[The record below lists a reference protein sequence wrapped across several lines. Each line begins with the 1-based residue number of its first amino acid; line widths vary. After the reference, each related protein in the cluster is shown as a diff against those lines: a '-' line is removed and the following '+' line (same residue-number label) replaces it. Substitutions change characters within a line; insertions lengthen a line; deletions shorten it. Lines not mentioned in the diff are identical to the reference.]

1 MIHLKKYILTL
12 VALLALT
19 TQAWAEDPSE
29 SFTTTGDQ
37 VEFTGEHFIITG
49 TENFEGLGFNVDNG
63 RTITIASMNNE
74 IITRVML
81 TFVDGYK
88 YFGHGTA
95 DHGTIEYT
103 YQDSREGVASI
114 KYVNSTTLTIG
125 CEISGFYCFTQI
137 CQITVYYTTA
147 PAVTFVPVS
156 GKTNEWTIKDGMPA
170 GNVIVNAE
178 YYQDAAFAMSTGTTP
193 VALAPTANNSAKANT
208 DDPLVTGGEVANIV
222 EGTEALEA
230 KQGTLMYY
238 FDRDKATTKMT
249 AAQLE
254 ALTANEWSDKVP
266 TADGLHFD
274 AATDVFVYYY
284 IKGADDVAG
293 LADGVKHTFSDSDP
307 VCLTVSVQKEPTFKV
322 ELNAEGL
329 TTAEAANW
337 KAAKG
342 SAIPAAFPLTGV
354 KKDDNVTVTYSGS
367 RKVIGLKAEK
377 MGPTYKKWD
386 KDQKKLVATEIPAT
400 ATKVENAN
408 GLVTWSAGTYL
419 VEGDVTI
426 GGYIILSGDVELIIK
441 DGAKLTAKVFYGDD
455 IYSLS
460 VYGQTNMSGE
470 LNVACSGDDAICNM
484 KALNFHSCKVNA
496 CSPSEYHG
504 GLKKIK
510 EINVYGGSL
519 DAENTSDSDG
529 YGICEAPL
537 NIYGGE
543 VKAVSMGIEIS
554 KNYGIMDNGS
564 STVSVYGG
572 KLWAECLINIAI
584 SSNVTLTK
592 EDGFNGKIETSADG
606 TSWTEYSGT
615 GTPDAPY
622 VRVGY
627 SSAGAD

>member
-1 MIHLKKYILTL
+1 MIHLKKHILTL
-12 VALLALT
+12 VALIALT

-81 TFVDGYK
+81 TFYDGYK

-114 KYVNSTTLTIG
+114 KDVNSTTLTIG

-178 YYQDAAFAMSTGTTP
+178 YYQDAAFAMSSDATP

-238 FDRDKATTKMT
+238 FDKNKATTQMT

-254 ALTANEWSDKVP
+254 ALTAEEWSDKVP

-284 IKGADDVAG
+284 IKGADDVTG

-329 TTAEAANW
+329 TTEEAANW

-342 SAIPAAFPLTGV
+342 TDDPAAFPLTGV

-377 MGPTYKKWD
+377 KGPTVVD
-386 KDQKKLVATEIPAT
+386 
-400 ATKVENAN
+400 
-408 GLVTWSAGTYL
+408 
-419 VEGDVTI
+419 
-426 GGYIILSGDVELIIK
+426 LS
-441 DGAKLTAKVFYGDD
+441 T
-455 IYSLS
+455 LS
-460 VYGQTNMSGE
+460 E
-470 LNVACSGDDAICNM
+470 
-484 KALNFHSCKVNA
+484 
-496 CSPSEYHG
+496 
-504 GLKKIK
+504 
-510 EINVYGGSL
+510 
-519 DAENTSDSDG
+519 
-529 YGICEAPL
+529 
-537 NIYGGE
+537 NIYQ
-543 VKAVSMGIEIS
+543 
-554 KNYGIMDNGS
+554 
-564 STVSVYGG
+564 
-572 KLWAECLINIAI
+572 
-584 SSNVTLTK
+584 VT
-592 EDGFNGKIETSADG
+592 EDVIL
-606 TSWTEYSGT
+606 T
-615 GTPDAPY
+615 GTPASDFLIVSKNEY
-622 VRVGY
+622 VVTLDNVNPEGSKDVYISGLGKPVYIKLKGTSRLIKIY
-627 SSAGAD
+627 SYEVPIEGNVSIDEAESGGTLILSSYGSPLASLSSVIINGGTVKARCTNTNGGNAIWTDLIVNGGAVYLEGGGSENAVSDTITAGSGVTLYGWNGSAWDSTNTSSKYVTTDNTSGDPTAWTW

>member
-1 MIHLKKYILTL
+1 MIHLKKHILTL
-12 VALLALT
+12 VALIALT
-19 TQAWAEDPSE
+19 TQALAEDPSE

-81 TFVDGYK
+81 TFDDGYK

-114 KYVNSTTLTIG
+114 KDVNSTTLTIG

-254 ALTANEWSDKVP
+254 ELTADKWSDKVP

-274 AATDVFVYYY
+274 AATNVFVYYY
-284 IKGADDVAG
+284 IKGADDVTG

-342 SAIPAAFPLTGV
+342 SATPAAFPLTGV
-354 KKDDNVTVTYSGS
+354 KKDDNVTVTYTGS
-367 RKVIGLKAEK
+367 RKVIGVKAEK
-377 MGPTYKKWD
+377 KFKLAAEATTADKGKLICTDGHIHDYGKDAECTAARVAKIVYIGATNVYTYDHGLALALADEGQMSSGDASTACGIDKNSSTPIKDALWFLPSKDYWD
-386 KDQKKLVATEIPAT
+386 LLLG
-400 ATKVENAN
+400 AN
-408 GLVTWSAGTYL
+408 GAGSYTAL
-419 VEGDVTI
+419 RDGFESV
-426 GGYIILSGDVELIIK
+426 GG
-441 DGAKLTAKVFYGDD
+441 
-455 IYSLS
+455 
-460 VYGQTNMSGE
+460 TNMLS
-470 LNVACSGDDAICNM
+470 A
-484 KALNFHSCKVNA
+484 
-496 CSPSEYHG
+496 EY
-504 GLKKIK
+504 LSS
-510 EINVYGGSL
+510 SL
-519 DAENTSDSDG
+519 DDDKPTDVWIFDFS
-529 YGICEAPL
+529 
-537 NIYGGE
+537 
-543 VKAVSMGIEIS
+543 
-554 KNYGIMDNGS
+554 NGNWKTIQDHS
-564 STVSVYGG
+564 F
-572 KLWAECLINIAI
+572 KFRACLI
-584 SSNVTLTK
+584 
-592 EDGFNGKIETSADG
+592 F
-606 TSWTEYSGT
+606 
-615 GTPDAPY
+615 
-622 VRVGY
+622 
-627 SSAGAD
+627 